1 MSEAIKKTRANHQ
14 SAVVCCHSS
23 GTVMRS
29 PARTWPVPF
38 AGRAGVVAHLLPPSA
53 RDTRLYLSGF
63 ATLRTPP
70 SVALV
75 ASVAQS
81 AGAWTR

>member
-1 MSEAIKKTRANHQ
+1 
-14 SAVVCCHSS
+14 
-23 GTVMRS
+23 MRS

-63 ATLRTPP
+63 ATLR

-75 ASVAQS
+75 ASVAQL